1 MAGEQNLKTME
12 KALKEYYLPVWQN
25 QLNTE
30 PSAFLSK
37 IQKKTLE
44 SDIIVSSAPIG
55 LSGGFGYSEEGEE
68 TPDAGNVRF
77 ERFRTRAK
85 DMYVNI
91 AISNKAVNLT
101 KSGGSM
107 ADALNTE
114 VKAAYETAKWNI
126 GRSLFGNGTGKLANV
141 TAQSSGA
148 SATVEVDSVKYLM
161 EGLTVDIYNNSE
173 DKKHT
178 SRIKSIDRVDKGS
191 GKYDIILDSAPS
203 AQLEAGFITVQ
214 NSYKREITGLG
225 AIYDDKITTLYGV
238 DKASQPVIKPITY
251 DAGDTIDD
259 GIINKVLREADH
271 IKGSNIDMLLCG
283 DDAYDEYVTYLRTN
297 NIRVEDRTGQIE
309 GGFKTIKFL
318 FGNREI
324 DIVNERFIPD
334 EEMWGVDTKS
344 FTLHSLDW
352 RFATL
357 QGGGIFNLMERTSVY
372 RALLCN
378 YGDLM
383 CDNPGGCVR
392 IYNCK

>member
-141 TAQSSGA
+141 TAQSGGA

-161 EGLTVDIYNNSE
+161 EGLTVDIYNDSE
-173 DKKHT
+173 QKKHT
-178 SRIKSIDRVDKGS
+178 SRIKSINRVDKGS
-191 GKYDIILDSAPS
+191 GKYDIMLDSAPS

-225 AIYDDKITTLYGV
+225 AIYDDTITTLYGV
-238 DKASQPVIKPITY
+238 DKTSQPVIKPITY

-352 RFATL
+352 QFATL